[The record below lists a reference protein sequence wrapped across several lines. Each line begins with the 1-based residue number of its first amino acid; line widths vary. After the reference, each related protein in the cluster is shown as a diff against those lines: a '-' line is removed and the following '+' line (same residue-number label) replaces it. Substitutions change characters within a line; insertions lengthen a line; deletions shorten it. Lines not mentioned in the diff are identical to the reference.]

1 MSAAGCWLW
10 EEMDR
15 QNLDLGFASAQKV
28 LLGMAGYLCDR
39 LFYHQDK
46 VDYQLDMEEMEL

>member
-1 MSAAGCWLW
+1 
-10 EEMDR
+10 MD
-15 QNLDLGFASAQKV
+15 QKGLGLVFASVQKV

-39 LFYHQDK
+39 LVYHQDK